1 MVDTIDSAQTAAQ
14 ADNVSLL
21 EAIFAVE
28 GRAVCGSEDP
38 DVLTTLHF
46 AAASGSLDAVRFLC
60 SDAVGAD
67 VSAARN
73 NNFTPLHAAA
83 MNGHLEVC
91 RVLLEAGASPN
102 VQTEPQG
109 YVPLHS
115 AAWAGH
121 IGVIEVLLA
130 AEART
135 DLRNHRG
142 ETPAQTALRQGNSA
156 AAQRLQAEGIADDK
170 ALSGCSKFGRYI
182 RRRIKLRFWR
192 R

>member
-1 MVDTIDSAQTAAQ
+1 MVDTIGRAQTAAE

-21 EAIFAVE
+21 KAIFDAE
-28 GRAVCGSEDP
+28 GRAVFGSEDT
-38 DVLTTLHF
+38 DILTTLHF
-46 AAASGSLDAVRFLC
+46 AAASGSLDAVRFLL

-67 VSAARN
+67 VNAARG

-83 MNGHLEVC
+83 MNGHSEVC
-91 RVLLEAGASPN
+91 RVLLEKGASPN
-102 VQTEPQG
+102 VQTDPQG

-121 IGVIEVLLA
+121 IGAIEVLLA
-130 AEART
+130 ARART
-135 DLRNHRG
+135 DIRNHRG

-156 AAQRLQAEGIADDK
+156 AAQRLRAEGIVDGK
-170 ALSGCSKFGRYI
+170 PPSSRSKFGQYMMSA
-182 RRRIKLRFWR
+182 IKLRFWR